1 MLGVINYSA
10 CGGIAGREF
19 YSKAILTHYLYS
31 SPSLKKKC
39 WGEDRGEKNNN
50 NIFDFL
56 NHGQMVSIFKDC

>member
-31 SPSLKKKC
+31 SPSLKKNAGGRIGGK
-39 WGEDRGEKNNN
+39 KT
-50 NIFDFL
+50 ITTFL
-56 NHGQMVSIFKDC
+56 IS